1 MSAVTPDSRIRLLKN
16 AVKLNDHNQLTFASL
31 TAQTNYY
38 LGITGYL
45 EDTNMT
51 YIRKDGV
58 IRVGT
63 NDNITYEDLLQYN
76 YVMYQN
82 THYDNKWFY
91 AYITKCEYKN
101 DGCTELTI
109 ETDVFQTWMFDI
121 IYLTSFIEREHVNDD
136 TIGKHTVP
144 ENVELGE
151 YICNGS
157 TKYTG
162 LNDIKYIVCSTK
174 NHNGQRTTYDTLI
187 GNIPFSGCVYVCPNA
202 QGLSVLLQAFGD
214 TNIQN
219 VYSVYAVPSKSVEGA
234 SYTTDPAEFSYK
246 VDTIAQVS
254 TQITVNKPS
263 TLNGYTPSNK
273 KLLTFPYCYLL
284 VSNNN
289 GQSNI
294 LHFENWS
301 TTNCTF
307 DLECLPVVGCDIQ
320 LIPTNYENNTYD
332 GRNVIVGGK
341 YPTLSWSQDQYTNW
355 LSQNGVN
362 IGIGQAT
369 SALSVIGGTALLA
382 TGVGTMAGAG
392 LIAGGI
398 GGIANSMMQI
408 YQHSFEPTSLKGNVN
423 TGSLN
428 TSNETNT
435 MFFYGMT
442 IRYEYAQIIDNFF
455 EVYGYKVNRIG
466 TPHIHA
472 RTYWDYCKT
481 IDIHLNGN
489 IPEEDMQ
496 KIRDLFNNGCTFW
509 HDPSTFM
516 NYNLTN
522 SIIT

>member
-1 MSAVTPDSRIRLLKN
+1 MSAVTPDSTIRLLKCPI
-16 AVKLNDHNQLTFASL
+16 KLDDHNQITFASV
-31 TAQTNYY
+31 TDQTNYFKSLSY
-38 LGITGYL
+38 LSDNNL
-45 EDTNMT
+45 S

-63 NDNITYEDLLQYN
+63 SSSVTYEDVLEYN

-82 THYDNKWFY
+82 THYDTKWFY
-91 AYITKCEYKN
+91 AYITNVEYKN
-101 DGCTELTI
+101 DGCTEISI
-109 ETDVFQTWMFDI
+109 ETDVYQTWMFEMAFQ
-121 IYLTSFIEREHVNDD
+121 TSFIEREHVNDD
-136 TIGKHTVP
+136 AVGKHTVP

-162 LNDIKYIVCSTK
+162 LNDLSYIICSTK
-174 NHNGQRTTYDTLI
+174 NHNGQRTTFETTI

-202 QGLSVLLQAFGD
+202 GTLSSYLQAFGD

-219 VYSVYAVPSKSVEGA
+219 VYSVYAVPTASVAGA
-234 SYTTDPAEFSYK
+234 VYTSDTGELQYK

-254 TQITVNKPS
+254 TQITVNKP
-263 TLNGYTPSNK
+263 TTINGWTPVNK

-294 LHFENWS
+294 LHFEDWS

-307 DLECLPVVGCDIQ
+307 DLESLPVVGCDIQ
-320 LIPTNYENNTYD
+320 LIPTSYENNTYD
-332 GRNVIVGGK
+332 GRNIIVGGK
-341 YPTLSWSQDQYTNW
+341 FPTLSWSQDGYTNW
-355 LSQNGVN
+355 LSQNAVN

-369 SALSVIGGTALLA
+369 SGLSIIGGVALLA
-382 TGVGTMAGAG
+382 TGAGAMAGAG

-398 GGIANSMMQI
+398 GGIANSMMQV

-435 MFFYGMT
+435 FYFYGIS

-481 IDIHLNGN
+481 IDVHISGN
-489 IPEEDMQ
+489 IPEKDMI
-496 KIRDLFNNGCTFW
+496 KLRSVFNSGCTFW
-509 HDPSTFM
+509 HDTSHFM
-516 NYNLTN
+516 DYSLTN